1 MDRSLVVLV
10 HGFGSSPATW
20 DELVEL
26 FRKDPALSEFDF
38 DNTFAYPAP
47 WFNYNPFARIPELS
61 ELGNALAAHL
71 GLSRFQ
77 PYRKIALIGHSQ
89 GGLVIHSY
97 LASKLI
103 AQHLHSHDPG
113 KCGEVCKQRVRKNAI
128 MSQHTGTPGIY
139 SWEFENLSDGVI
151 DVVWDVGLAAPKADA
166 AGQGS

>member
-20 DELVEL
+20 DKLVEL

-61 ELGNALAAHL
+61 ELGNALAA
-71 GLSRFQ
+71 
-77 PYRKIALIGHSQ
+77 
-89 GGLVIHSY
+89 
-97 LASKLI
+97 SKLI

-139 SWEFENLSDGVI
+139 SWEFENVSDGVI